1 MGLDSA
7 RSIGRGLDNRCENW
21 SGQPVGPDYP
31 SGARLATPGF
41 SKTQFSM
48 ASSYLDAC
56 TIRQY
61 VCGTM
66 IKARSGNELP
76 VDIPDV
82 IPILPLRNSVLFP
95 GSIIPIDVGR
105 RKSVRLV
112 EDAISKERP
121 VIGILTQKEA
131 RTEDPND
138 DDMYKVG
145 CAARILKVIKLA
157 KDNFSVILQGVSRFE
172 VRGFEGSEPFL
183 SARVEPVPDPTTSD
197 VELDALV
204 MNLKDIAKRVVKL
217 MPELPKEAGALVD
230 SVTEP
235 GHLADLITSNLEL
248 EVSEK
253 QDILETFDLKT
264 RMRKVL
270 QFLSRQLEVL
280 KVRERINTQV
290 QEEMGRNQREYVLRQ
305 QLKAIKEELG
315 ELDESGGDLEE
326 FQEKIARAEMPD
338 EAEKMARKQYDR
350 LKGMQ
355 PSSAEYTVT
364 RTYLEW
370 LVELP
375 WSVSTEDKIELD
387 EVRTVL
393 NEDHYDL
400 EKVKKR
406 IVEYMAVR
414 KLKDD
419 KKGPILCLVGPPG
432 VGKTSLGR
440 SIARAIGRK
449 FVRVSLGGVRDEAEI
464 RGHRRTYVGSLPG
477 RVIQGIKKAGTN
489 NPVFVLDEID
499 KLGHDFRGD
508 PASAL
513 LEVLDPEQNNAFS
526 DHYLEVAFDLSK
538 VMFIAT
544 ANQLD
549 PIPWAL
555 RDRLEIIELPG
566 YTRQEK
572 LHIARAFLVPKQL
585 DEHGLDDDHCE
596 ITNEGIYEIIDSYT
610 REAGVRNLEREIGA
624 VCRAV
629 AVKVAEGEAEAK
641 ETIREAEVKE
651 YLGPTKFVSEVADRT
666 AEPGVATGLAWTA
679 VGGDILFI
687 EATRMPGKGKLT
699 LTGQLGDVMKESV
712 TAALSFVR
720 SRAGQLGLESGN
732 FLENTDIH
740 VHVPAG
746 GIPKDGPSAGVTM
759 YTALVSLL
767 TDTPVRPDVA
777 MTGEITLRGNVLQ
790 VGGVKEKLLA
800 AHRAGIKRVII
811 PERNV
816 KDLVDVPD
824 EVKNE
829 INIMP
834 VKRMDEVLI
843 EALTDPP
850 AGIAALVAEASEA
863 SRQEAEA
870 GATEQT
876 GAE

>member
-1 MGLDSA
+1 MTKAKAG
-7 RSIGRGLDNRCENW
+7 GE
-21 SGQPVGPDYP
+21 QPV
-31 SGARLATPGF
+31 
-41 SKTQFSM
+41 
-48 ASSYLDAC
+48 
-56 TIRQY
+56 
-61 VCGTM
+61 
-66 IKARSGNELP
+66 E
-76 VDIPDV
+76 IPDTL
-82 IPILPLRNSVLFP
+82 PILPLRNSVLFP
-95 GSIIPIDVGR
+95 GAIIPIDVGR

-112 EDAISKERP
+112 EDAIAKERP
-121 VIGILTQKEA
+121 VIGILTQKDA
-131 RTEDPND
+131 RTEDPGSGD
-138 DDMYKVG
+138 LYMVG

-172 VRGFEGSEPFL
+172 VSTFDGAEPFL
-183 SARVEPVPDPTTSD
+183 SAKVRSVPDPTASD

-230 SVTEP
+230 SVTEA
-235 GHLADLITSNLEL
+235 GHLADLITSHLEL
-248 EVSEK
+248 EVGEK
-253 QDILETFDLKT
+253 QDVLETFDLKT
-264 RMRKVL
+264 RTRKVL

-315 ELDESGGDLEE
+315 ELDDGGGDLDE
-326 FQEKIARAEMPD
+326 FGEKIAKAKMPE
-338 EAEKMARKQYDR
+338 EAEKVAKKQLDR

-375 WSVSTEDKIELD
+375 WSISTDDHIDLP
-387 EVRTVL
+387 EVRKCL
-393 NEDHYDL
+393 DEDHYDL
-400 EKVKKR
+400 DKVKKR

-414 KLKDD
+414 KLKND
-419 KKGPILCLVGPPG
+419 KKGPILCLAGPPG

-449 FVRVSLGGVRDEAEI
+449 FGRISLGGVRDEAEI

-477 RVIQGIKKAGTN
+477 RIIQGIKKAGTN
-489 NPVFVLDEID
+489 NPVFVLDEVD

-513 LEVLDPEQNNAFS
+513 LEVLDPEQNNSFS
-526 DHYLEVAFDLSK
+526 DHYLEVTFDLSK
-538 VMFIAT
+538 VLFIAT

-572 LHIARAFLVPKQL
+572 KMIARKFLVPKQL
-585 DEHGLDDDHCE
+585 DDHGLTAERCD
-596 ITNEGIYEIIDSYT
+596 ITDEAVFDIIDSYT
-610 REAGVRNLEREIGA
+610 REAGVRNLEREIGS

-629 AVKVAEGEAEAK
+629 AVKVAEGQAK
-641 ETIREAEVKE
+641 DHESITGAVVEEV
-651 YLGPTKFVSEVADRT
+651 LGPRKFVSEVAERVG
-666 AEPGVATGLAWTA
+666 EPGVATGLAWTA

-687 EATRMPGKGKLT
+687 EATKMPGKGKLT

-720 SRAGQLGLESGN
+720 GRAAQLGLDPGN
-732 FLENTDIH
+732 FLENVDLH

-746 GIPKDGPSAGVTM
+746 SVPKDGPSAGVTM

-767 TDTPVRPDVA
+767 TGVPVRPDVA

-790 VGGVKEKLLA
+790 IGGVKEKLLA

-811 PERNV
+811 PDRNV
-816 KDLVDVPD
+816 KDLVDVPE
-824 EVKNE
+824 EVKSEME
-829 INIMP
+829 ILS
-834 VKRMDEVLI
+834 VRRMDEVL
-843 EALTDPP
+843 ALALKDPP
-850 AGIAALVAEASEA
+850 PSIIDLAKAAQSEA
-863 SRQEAEA
+863 QAQA
-870 GATEQT
+870 
-876 GAE
+876 

>member
-1 MGLDSA
+1 MTKAKAG
-7 RSIGRGLDNRCENW
+7 GE
-21 SGQPVGPDYP
+21 QPV
-31 SGARLATPGF
+31 
-41 SKTQFSM
+41 
-48 ASSYLDAC
+48 
-56 TIRQY
+56 
-61 VCGTM
+61 
-66 IKARSGNELP
+66 E
-76 VDIPDV
+76 IPDTL
-82 IPILPLRNSVLFP
+82 PILPLRNSVLFP
-95 GSIIPIDVGR
+95 GAIIPIDVGR

-112 EDAISKERP
+112 EDAIAKERP
-121 VIGILTQKEA
+121 VIGILTQKDA
-131 RTEDPND
+131 RTEDPGSGD
-138 DDMYKVG
+138 LYMVG

-172 VRGFEGSEPFL
+172 VSTFDGAEPFL
-183 SARVEPVPDPTTSD
+183 SAKVRSVPDPASSD

-230 SVTEP
+230 SVTEA
-235 GHLADLITSNLEL
+235 GHLADLITSHLEL
-248 EVSEK
+248 EVGEK
-253 QDILETFDLKT
+253 QDVLETFDLKT
-264 RMRKVL
+264 RTRKVL

-315 ELDESGGDLEE
+315 ELDDGGGDLDE
-326 FQEKIARAEMPD
+326 FGEKIAKAKMPE
-338 EAEKMARKQYDR
+338 EAEKVAKKQLDR

-375 WSVSTEDKIELD
+375 WSISTDDHIDLP
-387 EVRTVL
+387 EVRKCL
-393 NEDHYDL
+393 DEDHYDL
-400 EKVKKR
+400 DKVKKR

-414 KLKDD
+414 KLKND
-419 KKGPILCLVGPPG
+419 KKGPILCLAGPPG

-449 FVRVSLGGVRDEAEI
+449 FGRISLGGVRDEAEI

-477 RVIQGIKKAGTN
+477 RIIQGIKKAGTN
-489 NPVFVLDEID
+489 NPVFVLDEVD

-513 LEVLDPEQNNAFS
+513 LEVLDPEQNNSFS
-526 DHYLEVAFDLSK
+526 DHYLEVTFDLSK
-538 VMFIAT
+538 VLFIAT

-572 LHIARAFLVPKQL
+572 KMIARKFLVPKQL
-585 DEHGLDDDHCE
+585 DDHGLTAERCD
-596 ITNEGIYEIIDSYT
+596 ITDEAVFDIIDSYT
-610 REAGVRNLEREIGA
+610 REAGVRNLEREIGS

-629 AVKVAEGEAEAK
+629 AVKVAEGQAK
-641 ETIREAEVKE
+641 DHESITGAVVEEV
-651 YLGPTKFVSEVADRT
+651 LGPRKFVSEVAERVG
-666 AEPGVATGLAWTA
+666 EPGVATGLAWTA

-687 EATRMPGKGKLT
+687 EATKMPGKGKLT

-720 SRAGQLGLESGN
+720 GRAAQLGLDPGN
-732 FLENTDIH
+732 FLENVDLH

-746 GIPKDGPSAGVTM
+746 SVPKDGPSAGVTM

-767 TDTPVRPDVA
+767 TGVSVRPDVA

-790 VGGVKEKLLA
+790 IGGVKEKLLA

-811 PERNV
+811 PDRNV
-816 KDLVDVPD
+816 KDLVDVPE
-824 EVKNE
+824 EVKSEME
-829 INIMP
+829 ILS
-834 VKRMDEVLI
+834 VRRMDEVL
-843 EALTDPP
+843 ALALKDPP
-850 AGIAALVAEASEA
+850 PSIIDLAKAAQSEA
-863 SRQEAEA
+863 QAQA
-870 GATEQT
+870 
-876 GAE
+876 

>member
-1 MGLDSA
+1 MTKAKAGGEA
-7 RSIGRGLDNRCENW
+7 
-21 SGQPVGPDYP
+21 PV
-31 SGARLATPGF
+31 
-41 SKTQFSM
+41 
-48 ASSYLDAC
+48 
-56 TIRQY
+56 
-61 VCGTM
+61 
-66 IKARSGNELP
+66 E
-76 VDIPDV
+76 IPDSL
-82 IPILPLRNSVLFP
+82 PILPLRNSVLFP
-95 GSIIPIDVGR
+95 NSIIPIDVGR

-112 EDAISKERP
+112 EDAIAKERP
-121 VIGILTQKEA
+121 VIGILTQRDA
-131 RTEDPND
+131 RTEDPASGD
-138 DDMYKVG
+138 LYLVG

-172 VRGFEGSEPFL
+172 VTAFEGNEPFL
-183 SARVEPVPDPTTSD
+183 SARIRSVPDPTSTD

-230 SVTEP
+230 SVTEA

-248 EVSEK
+248 EVGEK
-253 QDILETFDLKT
+253 QDVLETFDLKT
-264 RMRKVL
+264 RTRKVL

-315 ELDESGGDLEE
+315 ELDDAGGDLDE
-326 FQEKIARAEMPD
+326 FAEKITKARLPE
-338 EAEKMARKQYDR
+338 EAEKVARKQLDR

-375 WSVSTEDKIELD
+375 WSISTEDHIELA
-387 EVRTVL
+387 EVRRCL
-393 NEDHYDL
+393 DEDHYDL
-400 EKVKKR
+400 DKVKKR

-414 KLKDD
+414 KLKND

-440 SIARAIGRK
+440 SVARAIGRK
-449 FVRVSLGGVRDEAEI
+449 FGRISLGGVRDEAEI

-513 LEVLDPEQNNAFS
+513 LEVLDPEQNSSFS
-526 DHYLEVAFDLSK
+526 DHYLEVTFDLSK

-572 LHIARAFLVPKQL
+572 KHIARAFLVPKQL
-585 DEHGLDDDHCE
+585 EEHGLGSERAAITDDAVFE
-596 ITNEGIYEIIDSYT
+596 VIDSYT
-610 REAGVRNLEREIGA
+610 REAGVRNLERELGA
-624 VCRAV
+624 LCRTV
-629 AVKVAEGEAEAK
+629 AVRVAEGQAKDHEVVNAE
-641 ETIREAEVKE
+641 EVRVI
-651 YLGPTKFVSEVADRT
+651 LGPPKYVSEVADRT
-666 AEPGVATGLAWTA
+666 SEPGVATGLAWTA

-687 EATRMPGKGKLT
+687 EATKMPGKGKLT

-720 SRAGQLGLESGN
+720 SRAAQLGLDPGN
-732 FLENTDIH
+732 FLENVDLH

-746 GIPKDGPSAGVTM
+746 AVPKDGPSAGITM
-759 YTALVSLL
+759 YTSLVSLL
-767 TDTPVRPDVA
+767 TGVPVRPDVA
-777 MTGEITLRGNVLQ
+777 MTGEITLRG
-790 VGGVKEKLLA
+790 
-800 AHRAGIKRVII
+800 
-811 PERNV
+811 
-816 KDLVDVPD
+816 
-824 EVKNE
+824 
-829 INIMP
+829 
-834 VKRMDEVLI
+834 
-843 EALTDPP
+843 
-850 AGIAALVAEASEA
+850 
-863 SRQEAEA
+863 
-870 GATEQT
+870 
-876 GAE
+876 

>member
-1 MGLDSA
+1 MTKAKAG
-7 RSIGRGLDNRCENW
+7 GE
-21 SGQPVGPDYP
+21 QPV
-31 SGARLATPGF
+31 
-41 SKTQFSM
+41 
-48 ASSYLDAC
+48 
-56 TIRQY
+56 
-61 VCGTM
+61 
-66 IKARSGNELP
+66 E
-76 VDIPDV
+76 IPDTL
-82 IPILPLRNSVLFP
+82 PILPLRNSVLFP
-95 GSIIPIDVGR
+95 GAIIPIDVGR

-112 EDAISKERP
+112 EDAIAKERP
-121 VIGILTQKEA
+121 VIGILTQKDA
-131 RTEDPND
+131 RTEDPGSGD
-138 DDMYKVG
+138 LYMVG

-172 VRGFEGSEPFL
+172 VSAFDGNEPFL
-183 SARVEPVPDPTTSD
+183 SAKIRSVPDPTTSD

-230 SVTEP
+230 SVTEA
-235 GHLADLITSNLEL
+235 GHLADLITSHLEL
-248 EVSEK
+248 EVGEK
-253 QDILETFDLKT
+253 QDVLETFDLKT
-264 RMRKVL
+264 RTRKVL

-315 ELDESGGDLEE
+315 ELDDGGGDLDE
-326 FQEKIARAEMPD
+326 FGEKIAKAKMPE
-338 EAEKMARKQYDR
+338 EAEKVAKKQLDR

-375 WSVSTEDKIELD
+375 WSISTDDHIELA
-387 EVRTVL
+387 EVRKCL
-393 NEDHYDL
+393 DDDHYDL
-400 EKVKKR
+400 DKVKKR

-414 KLKDD
+414 KLKND
-419 KKGPILCLVGPPG
+419 KKGPILCLAGPPG

-440 SIARAIGRK
+440 SVARAIGRK
-449 FVRVSLGGVRDEAEI
+449 FGRISLGGVRDEAEI

-477 RVIQGIKKAGTN
+477 RIVQGIKKAGTN

-513 LEVLDPEQNNAFS
+513 LEVLDPEQNNTFS
-526 DHYLEVAFDLSK
+526 DHYLEVTFDLSK
-538 VMFIAT
+538 VLFIAT

-572 LHIARAFLVPKQL
+572 KMIARKFLVPKQL
-585 DEHGLDDDHCE
+585 DDHGLTAERCE
-596 ITNEGIYEIIDSYT
+596 ITDDAIFEVVDSYT
-610 REAGVRNLEREIGA
+610 REAGVRNLEREIGS

-629 AVKVAEGEAEAK
+629 AVKVAEGQAK
-641 ETIREAEVKE
+641 DHEVISSAVVE
-651 YLGPTKFVSEVADRT
+651 EVLGPKRFVSEVAERVG
-666 AEPGVATGLAWTA
+666 EPGVATGLAWTA

-687 EATRMPGKGKLT
+687 EATKMPGKGKLT

-720 SRAGQLGLESGN
+720 GRAAALGLDPGN
-732 FLENTDIH
+732 FLENVDLH

-746 GIPKDGPSAGVTM
+746 AVPKDGPSAGVTM

-767 TDTPVRPDVA
+767 TGVPVRPDVA

-790 VGGVKEKLLA
+790 IGGLKEKLLA

-811 PERNV
+811 PDRNL
-816 KDLVDVPD
+816 KDLIDVPD
-824 EVKNE
+824 EVKSEME
-829 INIMP
+829 ILS
-834 VKRMDEVLI
+834 VKRMDEVLGL
-843 EALTDPP
+843 ALKDPP
-850 AGIAALVAEASEA
+850 PSILDLAKAAKAETA
-863 SRQEAEA
+863 
-870 GATEQT
+870 AT
-876 GAE
+876 A

>member
-1 MGLDSA
+1 MTKAKAGGEA
-7 RSIGRGLDNRCENW
+7 
-21 SGQPVGPDYP
+21 PV
-31 SGARLATPGF
+31 
-41 SKTQFSM
+41 
-48 ASSYLDAC
+48 
-56 TIRQY
+56 
-61 VCGTM
+61 
-66 IKARSGNELP
+66 E
-76 VDIPDV
+76 IPDSL
-82 IPILPLRNSVLFP
+82 PILPLRNSVLFP
-95 GSIIPIDVGR
+95 NSIIPIDVGR

-112 EDAISKERP
+112 EDAIAKERP
-121 VIGILTQKEA
+121 VIGILTQRDA
-131 RTEDPND
+131 RTEDPASGD
-138 DDMYKVG
+138 LYLVG

-172 VRGFEGSEPFL
+172 VTAFEGNEPFL
-183 SARVEPVPDPTTSD
+183 SARIRSVPDPTSTD

-230 SVTEP
+230 SVTEA

-248 EVSEK
+248 EVGEK
-253 QDILETFDLKT
+253 QDVLETFDLKT
-264 RMRKVL
+264 RTRKVL

-315 ELDESGGDLEE
+315 ELDDAGGDLDE
-326 FQEKIARAEMPD
+326 FAEKITKARLPE
-338 EAEKMARKQYDR
+338 EAEKVARKQLDR

-375 WSVSTEDKIELD
+375 WSISTEDHIELA
-387 EVRTVL
+387 EVRRCL
-393 NEDHYDL
+393 DEDHYDL
-400 EKVKKR
+400 DKVKKR

-414 KLKDD
+414 KLKND

-440 SIARAIGRK
+440 SVARAIGRK
-449 FVRVSLGGVRDEAEI
+449 FGRISLGGVRDEAEI

-513 LEVLDPEQNNAFS
+513 LEVLDPEQNSSFS
-526 DHYLEVAFDLSK
+526 DHYLEVTFDLSK

-572 LHIARAFLVPKQL
+572 KHIARAFLVPKQL
-585 DEHGLDDDHCE
+585 EEHGLGSDRAAITDDAVFE
-596 ITNEGIYEIIDSYT
+596 VIDSYT
-610 REAGVRNLEREIGA
+610 REAGVRNLERELGA
-624 VCRAV
+624 LCRTV
-629 AVKVAEGEAEAK
+629 AVRVAEGQAKDHEVVNAE
-641 ETIREAEVKE
+641 EVRVI
-651 YLGPTKFVSEVADRT
+651 LGPPKYVSEVADRT
-666 AEPGVATGLAWTA
+666 SEPGVATGLAWTA

-687 EATRMPGKGKLT
+687 EATKMPGKGKLT

-720 SRAGQLGLESGN
+720 SRAAQLGLDPGN
-732 FLENTDIH
+732 FLENVDLH

-746 GIPKDGPSAGVTM
+746 AVPKDGPSAGITM
-759 YTALVSLL
+759 YTSLVSLL
-767 TDTPVRPDVA
+767 TGVPVRPDVA

-790 VGGVKEKLLA
+790 IGGVKEKLLA

-811 PERNV
+811 PDRNV
-816 KDLVDVPD
+816 KDLIDVPD
-824 EVKNE
+824 EVKSEME
-829 INIMP
+829 ILS
-834 VKRMDEVLI
+834 VKRMDEVLAI
-843 EALTDPP
+843 ALKDPP
-850 AGIAALVAEASEA
+850 ESILELARAAKAE
-863 SRQEAEA
+863 
-870 GATEQT
+870 GTT
-876 GAE
+876 GT

>member
-1 MGLDSA
+1 MTKPKAG
-7 RSIGRGLDNRCENW
+7 GE
-21 SGQPVGPDYP
+21 QPV
-31 SGARLATPGF
+31 
-41 SKTQFSM
+41 
-48 ASSYLDAC
+48 
-56 TIRQY
+56 
-61 VCGTM
+61 
-66 IKARSGNELP
+66 E
-76 VDIPDV
+76 IPDQL
-82 IPILPLRNSVLFP
+82 PILPLRNSVLFP

-112 EDAISKERP
+112 EDAIAKERP
-121 VIGILTQKEA
+121 VIGILTQKDA
-131 RTEDPND
+131 RTEDPQAGD
-138 DDMYKVG
+138 LYTVG

-172 VRGFEGSEPFL
+172 VTGFDGAEPFL
-183 SARVEPVPDPTTSD
+183 SARVRPVPDPASTD

-230 SVTEP
+230 SVTEA

-248 EVSEK
+248 EVGEK
-253 QDILETFDLKT
+253 QDVLETFDLKART
-264 RMRKVL
+264 RKVL

-315 ELDESGGDLEE
+315 ELDDGGGDLDE
-326 FQEKIARAEMPD
+326 FAEKITKAKMPE
-338 EAEKMARKQYDR
+338 EAEKVARKQLDR

-375 WSVSTEDKIELD
+375 WSISTEDHIELK
-387 EVRTVL
+387 EVRRCL
-393 NEDHYDL
+393 DEDHYDL
-400 EKVKKR
+400 DKVKRR

-414 KLKDD
+414 KLKND
-419 KKGPILCLVGPPG
+419 KKGPILCLAGPPG

-440 SIARAIGRK
+440 SVARAIGRK
-449 FVRVSLGGVRDEAEI
+449 FGRISLGGVRDEAEI

-477 RVIQGIKKAGTN
+477 RIVQGIKKAGTN

-513 LEVLDPEQNNAFS
+513 LEVLDPEQNSSFS
-526 DHYLEVAFDLSK
+526 DHYLEVVFDLSK

-572 LHIARAFLVPKQL
+572 KHIARSFLVPKQL
-585 DEHGLDDDHCE
+585 DEHGLNADRCDITDDAVF
-596 ITNEGIYEIIDSYT
+596 EIIDSYT
-610 REAGVRNLEREIGA
+610 REAGVRNLERELGG

-629 AVKVAEGEAEAK
+629 AVKVAEGNAAEHERIDGK
-641 ETIREAEVKE
+641 VVEEV
-651 YLGPTKFVSEVADRT
+651 LGPNKFVSEVADRT
-666 AEPGVATGLAWTA
+666 SEPGVATGLAWTA

-687 EATRMPGKGKLT
+687 EATKMPGKGKLT
-699 LTGQLGDVMKESV
+699 LTGQLGEVMKESV

-720 SRAGQLGLESGN
+720 SRASQLGLDAGN
-732 FLENTDIH
+732 FLENVDLH

-746 GIPKDGPSAGVTM
+746 ATPKDGPSAGITM

-767 TDTPVRPDVA
+767 TAVPVRPDVA

-790 VGGVKEKLLA
+790 IGGVKEKLLA
-800 AHRAGIKRVII
+800 AHRAGIRRVII
-811 PERNV
+811 PERNM
-816 KDLVDVPD
+816 KDLIDVPD
-824 EVKNE
+824 EVKKEME
-829 INIMP
+829 IHP
-834 VKRMDEVLI
+834 VKRMDEVLAI
-843 EALTDPP
+843 ALKDPP
-850 AGIAALVAEASEA
+850 PGIMDLARAAQAEATA
-863 SRQEAEA
+863 SA
-870 GATEQT
+870 
-876 GAE
+876 

>member
-1 MGLDSA
+1 MTKAKAGDQ
-7 RSIGRGLDNRCENW
+7 
-21 SGQPVGPDYP
+21 QPV
-31 SGARLATPGF
+31 
-41 SKTQFSM
+41 
-48 ASSYLDAC
+48 
-56 TIRQY
+56 
-61 VCGTM
+61 
-66 IKARSGNELP
+66 E
-76 VDIPDV
+76 IPDTL
-82 IPILPLRNSVLFP
+82 PILPLRNSVLFP
-95 GSIIPIDVGR
+95 GAIIPIDVGR

-112 EDAISKERP
+112 EDAIAKERP
-121 VIGILTQKEA
+121 VIGILTQKDA
-131 RTEDPND
+131 RTEDPGSGD
-138 DDMYKVG
+138 LYMVG

-172 VRGFEGSEPFL
+172 VSGFDGAEPFL
-183 SARVEPVPDPTTSD
+183 AAKVRSVPDPTSSD

-230 SVTEP
+230 SVTEA
-235 GHLADLITSNLEL
+235 GHLADLITSHLEL
-248 EVSEK
+248 EVGEK
-253 QDILETFDLKT
+253 QDVLETFDLKT
-264 RMRKVL
+264 RVRKVL

-315 ELDESGGDLEE
+315 ELDDGGGDLDE
-326 FQEKIARAEMPD
+326 FGEKITKAKMPE
-338 EAEKMARKQYDR
+338 EAEKVARKQLDR

-375 WSVSTEDKIELD
+375 WSVSTEDHIELS
-387 EVRTVL
+387 EVRKCL
-393 NEDHYDL
+393 DEDHYDL
-400 EKVKKR
+400 DKVKKR

-414 KLKDD
+414 KLKND
-419 KKGPILCLVGPPG
+419 KKGPILCLAGPPG

-440 SIARAIGRK
+440 SVARAIGRK
-449 FVRVSLGGVRDEAEI
+449 FGRISLGGVRDEAEI

-477 RVIQGIKKAGTN
+477 RIIQGIKKAGTN

-513 LEVLDPEQNNAFS
+513 LEVLDPEQNNTFS
-526 DHYLEVAFDLSK
+526 DHYLEVTFDLSK
-538 VMFIAT
+538 VLFIAT

-572 LHIARAFLVPKQL
+572 KQIARKFLVPKQL
-585 DEHGLDDDHCE
+585 EDHGLTNERCE
-596 ITNEGIYEIIDSYT
+596 ITDESLFDIIDSYT
-610 REAGVRNLEREIGA
+610 REAGVRNLEREVGS
-624 VCRAV
+624 VFRAV
-629 AVKVAEGEAEAK
+629 AVRVAEGLAQDH
-641 ETIREAEVKE
+641 EVVTPVQVEE
-651 YLGPTKFVSEVADRT
+651 YLGPKKYVSEVAERT

-687 EATRMPGKGKLT
+687 EATQMPGKGKLT

-720 SRAGQLGLESGN
+720 GRAAALGLDAGN
-732 FLENTDIH
+732 FLENKDLH

-746 GIPKDGPSAGVTM
+746 AVPKDGPSAGVTM

-767 TDTPVRPDVA
+767 INVPVRPDVA
-777 MTGEITLRGNVLQ
+777 MTGEITLRGNVLA
-790 VGGVKEKLLA
+790 VGGIKEKLLA

-811 PERNV
+811 PERCV
-816 KDLVDVPD
+816 KDLIDVPE
-824 EVKNE
+824 EVKREME
-829 INIMP
+829 ILS
-834 VKRMDEVLI
+834 VRRMDEVL
-843 EALTDPP
+843 ALALKDPP
-850 AGIAALVAEASEA
+850 PSILALAKTAQDENHPTA
-863 SRQEAEA
+863 
-870 GATEQT
+870 
-876 GAE
+876 